1 MQNEEDRNIELISR
15 YLAGRLPGAEAE
27 EFRQRLKDPS
37 FQEEVD
43 LQRELAEAVG
53 RREASRLKAL
63 LQAEEADLEKE
74 AAPGARH
81 PGARRR
87 RFIGLAA
94 AAALLLLAAAF
105 WFLGREPA
113 APDLYASYFEP
124 RKNTLVVVQRTEG
137 EESLMQKAFLLY
149 EDEEYEEAL
158 DAFAALPDTAVT
170 DDVAFYRAN
179 ALMAVGRTKEAL
191 PILQEVVRNGES
203 QYLDSAKWYLALAY
217 VDEAQYAAA
226 RPLLEE
232 LRSSPFLGKKAE
244 ALLRERA
251 FR

>member
-1 MQNEEDRNIELISR
+1 MQNEEDRNIELISN
-15 YLAGRLPGAEAE
+15 YLAGQLPGAEAE

-37 FQEEVD
+37 FQQEVE

-63 LQAEEADLEKE
+63 LRAEEAAIEE
-74 AAPGARH
+74 EPVPAARR

-87 RFIGLAA
+87 RFIRLAA

-113 APDLYASYFEP
+113 PADLYASYFEP
-124 RKNTLVVVQRTEG
+124 RKNTLVVVQRAEG
-137 EESLMQKAFLLY
+137 EESLVQQAFRLY
-149 EDEEYEEAL
+149 ENEEYEEAL
-158 DAFAALPDTAVT
+158 EAFAALPDTASN

-179 ALMAVGRTKEAL
+179 ALMAVGRTGEAI
-191 PILQEVVRNGES
+191 PILQEVLRRGES
-203 QYLDSAKWYLALAY
+203 QYPDPAKWYLALAY
-217 VDEAQYAAA
+217 IDEAQYAAA

-232 LRSSPFLGKKAE
+232 LRGSPFLGKKAE